1 VSDKQPDEA
10 DRKKNGT
17 LDEDIKAGTK
27 LVSAEIPRV
36 HSMRDLLTAS
46 RVNAFS
52 QKEIKSLTMGHYK
65 LDSITGGFRP
75 PFTWVIAADTSWGK
89 SSMVVAIA
97 DENIKKGKVVLIASQ
112 EDTEDVY
119 GDRFMIRR
127 SGVNAARY
135 RDHKLSREEMQK
147 VLEQEAKGEPLPV
160 FMFTKGWKIEDLV
173 PHWLRLIKDE
183 DVDLIIF
190 DYLQEFETK
199 RRFQDERVKYKEIAA
214 TLRGV
219 GKTAGIPSIVLSQ
232 LTITEKTGIPTR
244 ANIRECRDVANAADG
259 ILIGFEP
266 DKDLTDKEGRIVVEA
281 GTKCVSVDKCKNGER
296 GRKVSMKW
304 NGHSACFDTVV
315 DPDLERFQAAAN
327 AAGDFSEF
335 DNTDWRTR

>member
-1 VSDKQPDEA
+1 MSDKSPDEA
-10 DRKKNGT
+10 DQLKDGT
-17 LDEDIKAGTK
+17 LSEDPQVGTK
-27 LVSAEIPRV
+27 LVSAAVPRV
-36 HSMRDLLTAS
+36 HSMREILTAS
-46 RVNAFS
+46 RINAFS
-52 QKEIKSLTMGHYK
+52 REEIRSLTMGHFK
-65 LDSITGGFRP
+65 LDLITGGFRP
-75 PFTWVIAADTSWGK
+75 PFSWVIAADTSWGK

-97 DENIKKGKVVLIASQ
+97 DENIKNGKTVLICSQ
-112 EDTEDVY
+112 EDTEELY
-119 GDRFMIRR
+119 GDRFMVRR
-127 SGVNAARY
+127 SGVSAQRY
-135 RDHKLSREEMQK
+135 RDRKLTEGEMK
-147 VLEQEAKGEPLPV
+147 LVVAQEAKGEPLPV

-173 PHWLRLIKDE
+173 PHWMKLIKE
-183 DVDLIIF
+183 ESVDLIIF

-219 GKTAGIPSIVLSQ
+219 GKAARIPSIVLSQ

-266 DKDLTDKEGRIVVEA
+266 DKDLTNKEGQVVVEA

-296 GRKVSMKW
+296 GRKVPMKW
-304 NGHSACFDTVV
+304 NNHSACFDTVK
-315 DPDLERFQAAAN
+315 DPELERLDKAAQ

-335 DNTDWRTR
+335 DDTDWRNR